1 MFDRKFLLAAPVLMA
16 LATPAAHAAVQADAL
31 WADLTAQ
38 ATEAGL
44 QLQAASSDKTSDGRM
59 LRDVTLSEK
68 DGTVIA
74 RLSQLALVEHGD
86 GSLSFV
92 PGEFKLQDIDE
103 AAVNVTHRG
112 LDIQVYEDKGGFG
125 YGWKAE
131 ELKVEVKTASVS
143 EDAQDGLDEGL
154 AEEGFSWAVD
164 SLFEFRDLA
173 GRYTRGSDAL
183 DLAASAGHMNYAI
196 ASVSGELEQSSK
208 QSSETEKLEMSGRL
222 QLPAG
227 GLALPDLA
235 KEGRFLQA
243 VDQGMGLTLAM
254 SQGKST
260 SYSSDDNS
268 FMPMTIAMNMEPGHA
283 SLSLDKSSFAMSSVT
298 DAIALKVG
306 TAMFETPV
314 DVSFGRT
321 AFGVKLPV
329 QAVAEAGDYALTLEL
344 ADLTLDPAVWNMF
357 DSQNQLDHGPAQLK
371 IDLSGKAKADIITMA
386 MENDLSDEENLP
398 AAMPEVQSLD
408 INDLLVKVAG
418 GMLTGNGN
426 FTFDNS
432 TGMPQPVGTA
442 EFVLKGANRVFDGL
456 VSMGMMTEEDLSG
469 ARMMLMMFGNP
480 VEGEEDTLQS
490 KVEAKADGSIFVNGQ
505 QMQ

>member
-1 MFDRKFLLAAPVLMA
+1 MFDRKFLLVAPVLMA

-31 WADLTAQ
+31 WEALSAQ

-44 QLQAASSDKTSDGRM
+44 QLKAASSDKTSNGRM

-74 RLSQLALVEHGD
+74 RLSELALVEHGD

-92 PGEFKLQDIDE
+92 PGEVTLQDVDDT
-103 AAVNVTHRG
+103 VVDLTHRG

-125 YGWKAE
+125 YGWKAD
-131 ELKVEVKTASVS
+131 ELKVAVKTTPA
-143 EDAQDGLDEGL
+143 EENAQDGQDDGL
-154 AEEGFSWAVD
+154 AEEGYSWAFD
-164 SLFEFRDLA
+164 SLFEFRNLA
-173 GRYTRGSDAL
+173 GRYTRGADAL
-183 DLAASAGHMNYAI
+183 DLTASADQMNYAI

-208 QSSETEKLEMSGRL
+208 QTSETEKLELTGRL

-227 GLALPDLA
+227 GLALPDLG
-235 KEGRFLQA
+235 EDGRFLQA
-243 VDQGMGLTLAM
+243 IDQGMGLTLAL

-260 SYSSDDNS
+260 SYSSDENS
-268 FMPMTIAMNMEPGHA
+268 FMPMTVTMNMEPGHA
-283 SLSLDKSSFAMSSVT
+283 SLSLDKSSFAVSSVT
-298 DAIALKVG
+298 DAMAVKIG
-306 TAMFETPV
+306 TAMFEAPV
-314 DVSFGRT
+314 DVSLARTSFGL
-321 AFGVKLPV
+321 KLPV
-329 QAVAEAGDYALTLEL
+329 QAVAAAGDYALTMEL
-344 ADLTLDPAVWNMF
+344 ADLTLDPAVWGMF
-357 DSQNQLDHGPAQLK
+357 DPQNQLDHGPAQLK
-371 IDLSGKAKADIITMA
+371 IDLSGKANADLITMA
-386 MENDLSDEENLP
+386 VENDLTDEENLP
-398 AAMPEVQSLD
+398 SAMPDVKSLD

-432 TGMPQPVGTA
+432 TGMPQPIGTA

-456 VSMGMMTEEDLSG
+456 VGMGLMTEEDLSG

-480 VEGEEDTLQS
+480 VEGEEDTLKS